1 MKHEKWWIRLS
12 VILGGLIFAAT
23 PVLLAYSG
31 GPLPR
36 KTGSARF
43 GENSCTQCHGGTANS
58 GSGKLELTGVPP
70 AYVQGQTYNLRLTLE
85 QKDQRRWGFELATR
99 TKDGV
104 QAGTLQVGPDGFTQ
118 IKLDAGVQ
126 FIEHT
131 SLGTRAG
138 TPDGPV
144 NFDFAWKAPD
154 SNVGEVFFSVA
165 GNAANNDG
173 TNTGD
178 FIYTKE
184 ESSSSQTGG
193 GGQGQS
199 EPSIASITPN
209 SGPVTGGT
217 PVTILGK
224 DFATGATVTIGGS
237 TASNIVVVEDS
248 RINAVTPAVANPG
261 AVDVVVNSNGKAATL
276 PGGFTYV
283 TGSTANPTPQA
294 IFVPF
299 VIDTDN
305 FRTNLGMSNLTSGP
319 VNVTVHFADFS
330 GTVLASKS
338 YTVPGN
344 GLNQVGNILRDL
356 LEDSTVT
363 KKEGFL
369 ILEPSVGD
377 SIVAYATPIDNSTQ
391 DSSVIQGTRGKA
403 THLLLPTSTSIGLF
417 KTTLTLINDS
427 EANNTVEI
435 ELRNTNGQVQAI
447 KTVTLAPYGSFN
459 TDNVHSFLGVSGT
472 YGPIEL
478 RSTEQVPRPIIAISR
493 VYAGL
498 TTAAGKT
505 GTASAFFFAEPM
517 EK

>member
-1 MKHEKWWIRLS
+1 MTHEKWWIRLS
-12 VILGGLIFAAT
+12 VILGGLFFAAA

-58 GSGKLELTGVPP
+58 GSGKLDLTGTPG
-70 AYVQGQTYNLRLTLE
+70 AYVQGQTYNLRVTLE
-85 QKDQRRWGFELATR
+85 QKGQQRWGFELASR
-99 TKDGV
+99 TKDGA

-118 IKLDAGVQ
+118 IKLDSGVQ

-131 SLGTRAG
+131 STGTRAG
-138 TPDGPV
+138 TADGPV
-144 NFDFAWKAPD
+144 NFDFTWKAPD
-154 SNVGEVFFSVA
+154 TNVGEVYFSVA
-165 GNAANNDG
+165 GNAANNNG

-193 GGQGQS
+193 GGQN
-199 EPSIASITPN
+199 EPGITSITPN

-217 PVTILGK
+217 PVIILGK
-224 DFATGATVTIGGS
+224 DFAAGATVTIGGAA
-237 TASNIVVVEDS
+237 ASNIVVVEDS
-248 RINAVTPAVANPG
+248 RITAVTPAVANPG
-261 AVDVVVNSNGKAATL
+261 AVDVVVNSNSKTATL
-276 PGGFTYV
+276 QGGFTYV
-283 TGSTANPTPQA
+283 TGSTPNPTPQA
-294 IFVPF
+294 VIVPY
-299 VIDTDN
+299 VIDTEG
-305 FRTNLGMSNLTSGP
+305 FRTNLGMSNLTASP
-319 VNVTVHFADFS
+319 VNVTVHFATSS

-338 YTVPGN
+338 YTVPGK

-363 KKEGFL
+363 HKDGFL
-369 ILEPSVGD
+369 ILEPSVSD

-391 DSSVIQGTRGKA
+391 DSSVIQGSRGKA
-403 THLLLPTSTSIGLF
+403 SHLLLPTSTSIGLF

-427 EANNTVEI
+427 EVNNSVQI
-435 ELRNTNGQVQAI
+435 ELRNTSGQVQST

-459 TDNVHSFLGVSGT
+459 TDNIHAFMGVSGT

-498 TTAAGKT
+498 TTEAGKT

-517 EK
+517 E